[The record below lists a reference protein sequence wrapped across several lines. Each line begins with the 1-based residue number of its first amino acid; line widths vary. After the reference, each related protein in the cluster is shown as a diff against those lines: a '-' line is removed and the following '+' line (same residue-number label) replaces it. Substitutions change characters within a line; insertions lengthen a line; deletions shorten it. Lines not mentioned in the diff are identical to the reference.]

1 MSLIISGQTFSSS
14 FSTNTLINNTVAS
27 YTMVKDG
34 ELRVMAE
41 YIDYIIEIL
50 GIDIDLEK
58 FKEMSSGEKKKFL
71 RSEKIKKIL

>member
-1 MSLIISGQTFSSS
+1 
-14 FSTNTLINNTVAS
+14 
-27 YTMVKDG
+27 MVKDG